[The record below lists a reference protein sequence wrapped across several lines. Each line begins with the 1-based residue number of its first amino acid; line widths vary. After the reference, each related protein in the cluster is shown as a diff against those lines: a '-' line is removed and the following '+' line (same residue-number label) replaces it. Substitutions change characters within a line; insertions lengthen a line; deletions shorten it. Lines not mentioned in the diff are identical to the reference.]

1 MDAREP
7 VLNAELAL
15 AATSRWSRVVGHL
28 GAAWRL
34 AWRAAAGVALL
45 VGGAF
50 LVLNAADFWPL
61 DGQRLLGIFV
71 LLYYALLAGAAVGL
85 AAGLWR
91 LAWRLSGPWMLLP
104 VSTAL
109 VGAVGAAALTLL
121 VLSAKMPRN
130 AGVHGGGDVA
140 ALLAL
145 AGLGVA
151 ALLGGIV
158 GGLLGLVLA
167 AVLARRAR
175 SRRACANPR

>member
-7 VLNAELAL
+7 TLSAEIVPAGV
-15 AATSRWSRVVGHL
+15 SRWSKFVGHL
-28 GAAWRL
+28 LAAWRL
-34 AWRAAAGVALL
+34 AWRTAAGVALL
-45 VGGAF
+45 AGGAF
-50 LVLNAADFWPL
+50 FLLNAADFWPL
-61 DGQRLLGIFV
+61 DGQRLLGILV
-71 LLYYALLAGAAVGL
+71 VAYYALLFGAAVGL

-91 LAWRLSGPWMLLP
+91 LVWRVSGPWMLLP

-109 VGAVGAAALTLL
+109 AGAVGTAWLTLRI
-121 VLSAKMPRN
+121 LSASLPRN

-151 ALLGGIV
+151 ALVGGFL
-158 GGLLGLVLA
+158 GGLLGIILA

-175 SRRACANPR
+175 ARRAIENPR